1 MTTERNC
8 WTVLAQRAQD
18 AASAIQ
24 TELGQIRARLDSL
37 NASKA
42 RLAKLYEDYRLQE
55 NQANHSLQ
63 GMREV
68 MNQRQFMTQLLTLMQ
83 RVAND
88 VAQAEKNLAETRS
101 RLMAAERER
110 LKMQTLADQNA
121 QAILTLAE
129 QREQRQMDALGVM
142 QFNLRSPPSR

>member
-1 MTTERNC
+1 MTIERNC

-18 AASAIQ
+18 EASQIQ
-24 TELGQIRARLDSL
+24 AELGKTMARLESL

-42 RLAKLYEDYRLQE
+42 RLEKLYEDYRQQE
-55 NQANHSLQ
+55 NSTSHSLQ

-68 MNQRQFMTQLLTLMQ
+68 MNQRQFMTQLLSLMQ

-88 VAQAEKNLAETRS
+88 AAHAEKTLTETRA
-101 RLMAAERER
+101 RLMAVERER

-121 QAILTLAE
+121 QAILNLAE
-129 QREQRQMDALGVM
+129 KRDQRNMDALGVM
-142 QFNLRSPPSR
+142 QFNLRSAS

>member
-1 MTTERNC
+1 MTPRNC

-18 AASAIQ
+18 EASVIQ
-24 TELGQIRARLDSL
+24 TDMGLILARLESL

-42 RLAKLYEDYRLQE
+42 RLQKLYEDYRQQE
-55 NQANHSLQ
+55 NSASQQLH

-83 RVAND
+83 RVEGD
-88 VAQAEKNLAETRS
+88 VAQSEKTLAATRV
-101 RLMAAERER
+101 RLMNAERER

-121 QAILTLAE
+121 QSISDLAE
-129 QREQRQMDALGVM
+129 KRDQRQMDELGVM
-142 QFNLRSPPSR
+142 QFNLRSES

>member
-1 MTTERNC
+1 MTIERNC

-18 AASAIQ
+18 EACQIQ
-24 TELGQIRARLDSL
+24 AELGKTLARLESL

-42 RLAKLYEDYRLQE
+42 RLEKLYEDYRQQE
-55 NQANHSLQ
+55 NSTNHSLQ

-68 MNQRQFMTQLLTLMQ
+68 MNQRQFMTQLLSLMQ

-88 VAQAEKNLAETRS
+88 VAHAEKTLTETRA

-110 LKMQTLADQNA
+110 LKMQSLADQNA
-121 QAILTLAE
+121 QAILNLAE
-129 QREQRQMDALGVM
+129 KRDQRNMDALGVM
-142 QFNLRSPPSR
+142 QFNLRSAS

>member
-1 MTTERNC
+1 MITERNC

-18 AASAIQ
+18 ETSLIQ
-24 TELGQIRARLDSL
+24 AEMGQTLARLESL
-37 NASKA
+37 NASKG
-42 RLAKLYEDYRLQE
+42 RLEKLYEDYRQQE
-55 NQANHSLQ
+55 NNTNHSLQ

-83 RVAND
+83 RVDND
-88 VAQAEKNLAETRS
+88 VAQAEKTLVETRK

-121 QAILTLAE
+121 QAILTQADKRD
-129 QREQRQMDALGVM
+129 QQKMDELGVM
-142 QFNLRSPPSR
+142 QFNLRKDT

>member
-18 AASAIQ
+18 EASQIQ
-24 TELGQIRARLDSL
+24 TELGKTLARLESL

-42 RLAKLYEDYRLQE
+42 RLEQLYEDYRQQE
-55 NQANHSLQ
+55 NATNHSLQ

-83 RVAND
+83 RVTND
-88 VAQAEKNLAETRS
+88 VAHAENTLAETRQ

-121 QAILTLAE
+121 QAILDLAE
-129 QREQRQMDALGVM
+129 KRDQQKMDELGVM
-142 QFNLRSPPSR
+142 QFNLKSSS

>member
-18 AASAIQ
+18 EASQIQ
-24 TELGQIRARLDSL
+24 TELGKTLARLESL

-42 RLAKLYEDYRLQE
+42 RLEKLYEDYREQE
-55 NQANHSLQ
+55 NTANHSLQ

-88 VAQAEKNLAETRS
+88 VVHAETTLIETRK

-121 QAILTLAE
+121 QAILDLAE
-129 QREQRQMDALGVM
+129 KRDQQKMDELGVM
-142 QFNLRSPPSR
+142 QFNLKSSS